1 MHTTLQSNDQFNQT
15 NLFLQ
20 RLQGISKHSLVITLL
35 FKVSHSCKQ
44 CGTNLEWIFRNEVIM
59 VEKKKT
65 RGERWVGLLFIL
77 KFTIQYYTAK
87 SFIGRL
93 LTETPTSQISL
104 KRFVILS
111 RGKYFTGT
119 MYCHFTD
126 NHRSANSKHRECVL
140 YNTCHNPLGLGL
152 YIQKMCIAKIKY
164 QPIYSIDF
172 LFLFL
177 NKIRTLIWKKCFRN
191 HIGFDE

>member
-44 CGTNLEWIFRNEVIM
+44 CGTISQWGDYGW
-59 VEKKKT
+59 KKKT

-87 SFIGRL
+87 SFIRRL

-104 KRFVILS
+104 KLFVILS
-111 RGKYFTGT
+111 RRKYFTGT

-126 NHRSANSKHRECVL
+126 NHRSANSKHRECDL
-140 YNTCHNPLGLGL
+140 YNTCNNPLGLRS

-164 QPIYSIDF
+164 QLIYSIDF
-172 LFLFL
+172 LFLF
-177 NKIRTLIWKKCFRN
+177 
-191 HIGFDE
+191 

>member
-1 MHTTLQSNDQFNQT
+1 MWNKSRMD
-15 NLFLQ
+15 
-20 RLQGISKHSLVITLL
+20 IS
-35 FKVSHSCKQ
+35 Q
-44 CGTNLEWIFRNEVIM
+44 WGDYGW
-59 VEKKKT
+59 KKKT

-104 KRFVILS
+104 KLFVILS